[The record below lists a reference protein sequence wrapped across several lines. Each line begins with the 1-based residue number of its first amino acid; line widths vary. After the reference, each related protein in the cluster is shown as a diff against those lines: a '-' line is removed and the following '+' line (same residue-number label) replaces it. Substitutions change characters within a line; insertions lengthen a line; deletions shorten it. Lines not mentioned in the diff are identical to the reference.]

1 MAKNQVIVSIT
12 ANAKDLQKNLGS
24 AEGAMAKFGKAAG
37 ALAVAAGVVATAI
50 GVKAVKAASTLEQNM
65 GALQSVFKGNSAQ
78 MEDWANK
85 AASSVGL
92 AKSEYAGLATVLGSQ
107 LKNMGVA
114 TDQLAGQT
122 DGLIRM
128 GADLSAQFGGS
139 TSDAVAALSSLL
151 RGERDPIERYGV
163 SINEA
168 AVKAKMAEMGL
179 SGLSGEAEKNAK
191 LQATLALLNEQTADS
206 MGAFTREATTLAGA
220 QQRLSAG
227 TENLYAVLGTSL
239 LPATTAV
246 TAALGAMVNAMAESE
261 WFASLTANLTA
272 ASNAFA
278 DFVFGL
284 LNGTSSLDFGQL
296 ISGLLPALI
305 EGIQSAA
312 TWLASGGLQPIL
324 AGIAEGRGVMLNAA
338 VQLFTAIAQALPQII
353 PALLTAV
360 LTFIQDI
367 VAFLAESAPLIL
379 QAGVQAFTQLIS
391 AIGVILPSLLNTIVQ
406 ILPQLVQTILA
417 MVPQLLEVAIQLFQA
432 IVEALPVV
440 IPLLIAAVVEL
451 LPKLVE
457 TILNMIPAIL
467 DAAINLFTA
476 LVESLPVILPLLI
489 NAILD
494 LLPMIL
500 STVISMIPKLINAAV
515 QLFTG
520 LVEAI
525 PKVLPKLIQSL
536 IDLAPKMVSTLIG
549 MIPQLIQAG
558 VDLIGGLVR
567 GLGQAAGSVGKALL
581 KIAQDAVGN
590 FLSFLGI
597 HSPSRLMAG
606 YGKNT
611 VQGLA
616 EGLRKNAGLVD
627 KQMDMLSSKVST
639 GFNAEITATP
649 KMDALSAAYAN
660 GYGAAP
666 VININV
672 EGGLDTG
679 PEIGRRVAI
688 SLDNYYKGGGRL

>member
-12 ANAKDLQKNLGS
+12 ANARGLQKAFGDS
-24 AEGAMAKFGKAAG
+24 ESAMAKFAKGAG
-37 ALAVAAGVVATAI
+37 AVAVAAGVIATAI

-65 GALQSVFKGNSAQ
+65 GAMESVFKSSAGQ

-85 AASSVGL
+85 AADSVGL

-114 TDQLAGQT
+114 QDQLAGQT

-128 GADLSAQFGGS
+128 GADLAAQFGGS

-168 AVKAKMAEMGL
+168 ALKAKMAEMGL

-191 LQATLALLNEQTADS
+191 FTATMALLNEQAADS
-206 MGAFTREATTLAGA
+206 MGAFARESTTLAGA

-227 TENLYAVLGTSL
+227 TENLYATLGTAL
-239 LPATTAV
+239 LPAVTAV
-246 TAALGAMVNAMAESE
+246 TAALGSLVNSIAGSDA
-261 WFASLTANLTA
+261 FASFTAGITA

-278 DFVFGL
+278 DFIFNL
-284 LNGTSSLDFGQL
+284 LNGTGTLDFSGL
-296 ISGLLPALI
+296 IAGLLPALI
-305 EGIQSAA
+305 AGIQNAA
-312 TWLASGGLQPIL
+312 AWLAGGGLTPI
-324 AGIAEGRGVMLNAA
+324 IASIGEGRSALLNAA
-338 VQLFTAIAQALPQII
+338 VQAFSAIAQALPQIL
-353 PALLTAV
+353 PALVTAV
-360 LTFIQDI
+360 MTFIVGI
-367 VAFLAESAPLIL
+367 VDLLVQSAPQIL
-379 QAGVQAFTQLIS
+379 AAAVQAFTALVQ
-391 AIGVILPSLLNTIVQ
+391 AIPVVLPSILNTLVT
-406 ILPQLVQTILA
+406 ILPQLVTLILG
-417 MVPQLLEVAIQLFQA
+417 MIPQLLEVAVQLFNSL
-432 IVEALPVV
+432 VEALPVI
-440 IPLLIAAVVEL
+440 IPQLITAIVDL

-457 TILNMIPAIL
+457 SILNMIPGIL

-476 LVESLPVILPLLI
+476 LVESLPVILPLLL

-494 LLPMIL
+494 LLPKIV
-500 STVISMIPKLINAAV
+500 STVVGMIPRLIDAAV

-520 LVEAI
+520 LVQAI
-525 PKVLPKLIQSL
+525 PKVIPQLISAL
-536 IDLAPKMVSTLIG
+536 IDLAPKMISTLIG
-549 MIPQLIQAG
+549 LVPQLIRAG
-558 VDLIGGLVR
+558 VDLIGGLVK
-567 GLGQAAGSVGKALL
+567 GIFQAAGSVGSALL

-616 EGLRKNAGLVD
+616 QGLLKNASLVD
-627 KQMDMLSSKVST
+627 GAMDTLSSKVAD
-639 GFNAEITATP
+639 GFNPELTSP
-649 KMDALSAAYAN
+649 SLDFAYA
-660 GYGAAP
+660 GAGAP
-666 VININV
+666 APTVINISV
-672 EGGLDTG
+672 DGGLDTG

-688 SLDNYYKGGGRL
+688 ALDEYYKGGGRL